1 MDVKQIPD
9 NMSWLGRLRNGE
21 HYLFNRNVIGDV
33 TEEVAEAQHLTA
45 SRTEYVGEFLHEE
58 ATYHQ
63 NQGYVNTAEVV
74 STDLVRDEAFL
85 FLRHS
90 VDANLYSKDEA
101 KRAAAT
107 QLSYALKPFRMANSK
122 TYSENTS
129 QIYKLVAVLQED
141 ENASAITTLG
151 LDDIVTDLEE
161 ANEQFNTTFKTR
173 SSAKL
178 ERKSQM
184 NMKTVRPRVDAAF
197 KKLVDDINVLYKAN
211 EIAYNDEE
219 TRTVLGNLID
229 KISAYIV
236 EMNDILARRGSD
248 VSSEVPEP
256 SPEPTPQPAKPVIK
270 RIYMKENANPD
281 DPNELDRGEVAVIE
295 CENINLLDSTGENP
309 GDLIFTNSLDTDSKV
324 DLEDILEWS
333 STRIEFRVIPYISE
347 GKYRFRIET
356 YYNGEGNPP
365 LEKPTVIEYPV
376 TLNVI

>member
-1 MDVKQIPD
+1 MDVKQIP
-9 NMSWLGRLRNGE
+9 NSTAMLVRLRNGE
-21 HYLFNRNVIGDV
+21 HYLLHRNVIGDV
-33 TEEVAEAQHLTA
+33 TEEIAEAQHLTA

-63 NQGYVNTAEVV
+63 NQGYVNTADVV

-256 SPEPTPQPAKPVIK
+256 SPEPTPQPAKPLIK

-333 STRIEFRVIPYISE
+333 TTRIEFRVIPYISE

>member
-1 MDVKQIPD
+1 MDVKQIPI
-9 NMSWLGRLRNGE
+9 NIGWLWKLRNGE
-21 HYLFNRNVIGDV
+21 HYLLHRNVIGDV
-33 TEEVAEAQHLTA
+33 TEEIAEAQHLTA

-295 CENINLLDSTGENP
+295 CENVNLLDSTGENP

-333 STRIEFRVIPYISE
+333 TTRIEFRVIPYISE

-376 TLNVI
+376 TLSVI

>member
-1 MDVKQIPD
+1 MDVKQIP
-9 NMSWLGRLRNGE
+9 NSTAMLVRLRNGE
-21 HYLFNRNVIGDV
+21 HYLLHRNVIGDV
-33 TEEVAEAQHLTA
+33 TEEIAEAQHLTA

-295 CENINLLDSTGENP
+295 CENVNLLDSTGENP
-309 GDLIFTNSLDTDSKV
+309 GDLIFTNLLDTDSKV

-333 STRIEFRVIPYISE
+333 TTRIEFRVIPYISE

>member
-1 MDVKQIPD
+1 MDVKQIP
-9 NMSWLGRLRNGE
+9 NCSVMLGKLRNGE
-21 HYLFNRNVIGDV
+21 HYLFHLNVTGDV
-33 TEEVAEAQHLTA
+33 TEEVATAQHLTA
-45 SRTEYVGEFLHEE
+45 SRTEYVGEFQQEKI
-58 ATYHQ
+58 TYHQ
-63 NQGYVNTAEVV
+63 NHGYVNTADVV
-74 STDLVRDEAFL
+74 STDLERDEAFL
-85 FLRHS
+85 SLRHF
-90 VDANLYSKDEA
+90 VDANMYSKDEA

-129 QIYKLVAVLQED
+129 QIYKLVSVLKEE
-141 ENASAITTLG
+141 ENASAITALG

-197 KKLVDDINVLYKAN
+197 KKLVDEINVLYKAN

-256 SPEPTPQPAKPVIK
+256 SPEPTPQPAEPVIK

-281 DPNELDRGEVAVIE
+281 NPNEMQRGKVAVIE
-295 CENINLLDSTGENP
+295 CENVNLLDSTGENP

-333 STRIEFRVIPYISE
+333 TTRIEFRVIPYISE

>member
-1 MDVKQIPD
+1 
-9 NMSWLGRLRNGE
+9 
-21 HYLFNRNVIGDV
+21 
-33 TEEVAEAQHLTA
+33 
-45 SRTEYVGEFLHEE
+45 
-58 ATYHQ
+58 
-63 NQGYVNTAEVV
+63 
-74 STDLVRDEAFL
+74 
-85 FLRHS
+85 
-90 VDANLYSKDEA
+90 
-101 KRAAAT
+101 
-107 QLSYALKPFRMANSK
+107 MANSK

-219 TRTVLGNLID
+219 IRTVLGNLID
-229 KISAYIV
+229 KISSYIV

-256 SPEPTPQPAKPVIK
+256 SPEPTPQPAKPLIK

-295 CENINLLDSTGENP
+295 CENVNLLDSTGENP

-333 STRIEFRVIPYISE
+333 TTRIEFRVIPYISE

>member
-33 TEEVAEAQHLTA
+33 TEEIAEAQHLTA
-45 SRTEYVGEFLHEE
+45 SRTEYVGEFLYEE

-63 NQGYVNTAEVV
+63 NQGYVNTADVV

-197 KKLVDDINVLYKAN
+197 KKLVDEINVLYKAN

-256 SPEPTPQPAKPVIK
+256 SPELTPQPAKPLIK

-333 STRIEFRVIPYISE
+333 TTRIEFRVIPYISE

>member
-1 MDVKQIPD
+1 MDVKQIP
-9 NMSWLGRLRNGE
+9 NSTAMLVRLRNGE
-21 HYLFNRNVIGDV
+21 HYLLHRNVIGDV

-58 ATYHQ
+58 DTYHQ
-63 NQGYVNTAEVV
+63 NQGYVNTADVV

-256 SPEPTPQPAKPVIK
+256 SPEPTPQPAKPLIK

-333 STRIEFRVIPYISE
+333 TTRIEFRVIPYISE

>member
-33 TEEVAEAQHLTA
+33 TEEIAEAQHLTA

-295 CENINLLDSTGENP
+295 CENVNLLDSTGENP

-333 STRIEFRVIPYISE
+333 TTRIEFRVIPYISK

>member
-63 NQGYVNTAEVV
+63 NQGYVNTADVV

-141 ENASAITTLG
+141 ENTSAITTLG

-256 SPEPTPQPAKPVIK
+256 SPEPTPQPAKPLIK

-333 STRIEFRVIPYISE
+333 TTRIEFRVIPYISE

>member
-33 TEEVAEAQHLTA
+33 TEEIAEAQHLTA

-63 NQGYVNTAEVV
+63 NQGYVNTADVV

-197 KKLVDDINVLYKAN
+197 KKLVDEINVLYKAN

-256 SPEPTPQPAKPVIK
+256 SPEPTPQPAKPLIK

-333 STRIEFRVIPYISE
+333 TTRIEFRVIPYISE

>member
-1 MDVKQIPD
+1 MDVKQIP
-9 NMSWLGRLRNGE
+9 NSTAMLVRLRNGE
-21 HYLFNRNVIGDV
+21 HYLLHRNVIGDV
-33 TEEVAEAQHLTA
+33 TEEIAEAQHLTA

-229 KISAYIV
+229 KISSYIV

-248 VSSEVPEP
+248 VSSDVPEP
-256 SPEPTPQPAKPVIK
+256 SPEPTPQPAEPVIK

-281 DPNELDRGEVAVIE
+281 NQNEMQRGKVAVIE
-295 CENINLLDSTGENP
+295 CENVNLLDSTGENP

-333 STRIEFRVIPYISE
+333 TTRIEFRVIPYISE

-365 LEKPTVIEYPV
+365 LEKPTVIDYPV

>member
-63 NQGYVNTAEVV
+63 NQGYVNTADVV

-122 TYSENTS
+122 TYLENTS

-141 ENASAITTLG
+141 ENTSAITTLG

-219 TRTVLGNLID
+219 IRTVLGNLID
-229 KISAYIV
+229 KISSYIV

-256 SPEPTPQPAKPVIK
+256 SPEPTPQPAKPLIK

-295 CENINLLDSTGENP
+295 CENVNLLDSTGENP

-333 STRIEFRVIPYISE
+333 TTRIEFRVIPYISE

>member
-45 SRTEYVGEFLHEE
+45 SRTEYVVEFLHEE

-63 NQGYVNTAEVV
+63 NQGYVNTADVV

-197 KKLVDDINVLYKAN
+197 KKLVDEINVLYKAN

-229 KISAYIV
+229 KISSYIV

-248 VSSEVPEP
+248 VSSDVPEP
-256 SPEPTPQPAKPVIK
+256 SPESTPQPAEPVIK

-281 DPNELDRGEVAVIE
+281 NQNEMQRGKVAVIE
-295 CENINLLDSTGENP
+295 CENVNLLDSTGENP

-333 STRIEFRVIPYISE
+333 TTRIEFRVIPYISE

>member
-21 HYLFNRNVIGDV
+21 HYLLHRNVIGDV
-33 TEEVAEAQHLTA
+33 TEEIAEAQHLTA

-63 NQGYVNTAEVV
+63 NQGYVNTADVV

-90 VDANLYSKDEA
+90 VDANLYSKDES

-256 SPEPTPQPAKPVIK
+256 SPEPTPQPAEPVIK

-281 DPNELDRGEVAVIE
+281 NPNEMQRGKVAVIE
-295 CENINLLDSTGENP
+295 CENVNLLDSTGENP

-333 STRIEFRVIPYISE
+333 TTRIEFRVIPYISE

>member
-1 MDVKQIPD
+1 MDVKQIPI
-9 NMSWLGRLRNGE
+9 NIGWLWKLRNGE
-21 HYLFNRNVIGDV
+21 HYLLHRNVIGDV
-33 TEEVAEAQHLTA
+33 TEEIAEAQHLTA

-63 NQGYVNTAEVV
+63 NQGYVNTADVV

-141 ENASAITTLG
+141 ENVSAITTLG

-219 TRTVLGNLID
+219 IRTVLGNLID
-229 KISAYIV
+229 KISSYIV

-256 SPEPTPQPAKPVIK
+256 SPELTPQPAKPLIK

-281 DPNELDRGEVAVIE
+281 DPNELDRGFGMVYY
-295 CENINLLDSTGENP
+295 SH
-309 GDLIFTNSLDTDSKV
+309 
-324 DLEDILEWS
+324 
-333 STRIEFRVIPYISE
+333 RV
-347 GKYRFRIET
+347 
-356 YYNGEGNPP
+356 
-365 LEKPTVIEYPV
+365 
-376 TLNVI
+376 